1 MTLGSRPICDDVG
14 ADAVLRL
21 IYGLREIQLY
31 SGAVGFLELDDAEFA
46 SYLKSK
52 TLEYHTRIE
61 HGISD
66 ILGRFSNSVFYE
78 PLNYAIH
85 GGKRVRPLIVL
96 LSYDS
101 IGTGNPLTDNPMPAA
116 IAVELLHTESIIHDD
131 IIDNDNIRRE
141 KKAFHERFGVNPSIL
156 SADFVLGIILDIAA
170 QYPDSRI
177 GRELSKSVLRMSE
190 GELMEFKIRS
200 SGNRIKTED
209 YVEIISNKTASLF
222 QTSARIGAMVAGAK
236 QQAIESMSDFG
247 LNLGIAYQMQDDL
260 LDWNDTGN
268 LKNALGSES
277 QDLQKMSSEFAL
289 TAKKALSHLQSSE
302 AKERLEE
309 LADFAVRRRF

>member
-1 MTLGSRPICDDVG
+1 M
-14 ADAVLRL
+14 
-21 IYGLREIQLY
+21 
-31 SGAVGFLELDDAEFA
+31 ELDDAEFA
-46 SYLKSK
+46 SYFKSK
-52 TLEYHTRIE
+52 TIKYHTRIE
-61 HGISD
+61 HAISD
-66 ILGRFSNSVFYE
+66 VLGRFSNSTFYE

-131 IIDNDNIRRE
+131 IIDEDSVRRE
-141 KKAFHERFGVNPSIL
+141 KKAFHERFGINPSIL
-156 SADFVLGIILDIAA
+156 SADFVLGIILDIAS

-190 GELMEFKIRS
+190 GEYSEFQIQNEMKKIS
-200 SGNRIKTED
+200 
-209 YVEIISNKTASLF
+209 VERYIEVITNKTASLF
-222 QTSARIGAMVAGAK
+222 QSSSRIGAMIAGAK
-236 QQAIESMSDFG
+236 LQAIEAMSEFG

-260 LDWNDTGN
+260 LDWNHKKGLERSLD
-268 LKNALGSES
+268 AEQSV
-277 QDLQKMSSEFAL
+277 LQEMSYKFAL
-289 TAKKALSHLQSSE
+289 TAKNALSHLENSE
-302 AKERLEE
+302 SKQRLEE

>member
-1 MTLGSRPICDDVG
+1 M
-14 ADAVLRL
+14 
-21 IYGLREIQLY
+21 
-31 SGAVGFLELDDAEFA
+31 
-46 SYLKSK
+46 
-52 TLEYHTRIE
+52 
-61 HGISD
+61 
-66 ILGRFSNSVFYE
+66 
-78 PLNYAIH
+78 H

-96 LSYDS
+96 LSYDA

-131 IIDNDNIRRE
+131 IIDNDDVRRE

-190 GELMEFKIRS
+190 GEFSEFKIQTDQKKI
-200 SGNRIKTED
+200 NVD
-209 YVEIISNKTASLF
+209 QYVEIITNKTASLF
-222 QTSARIGAMVAGAK
+222 QSSSKIGSMIAGAK
-236 QQAIESMSDFG
+236 QQTIESMSDFG

-260 LDWNDTGN
+260 LDWDQKAG
-268 LKNALGSES
+268 LEQALGAE
-277 QDLQKMSSEFAL
+277 QTVLQEMSYKFAL
-289 TAKKALSHLQSSE
+289 NAKNALSHLQKSE